1 MDFKDWL
8 SSDCSEIWTSDG
20 MDGARQA
27 WDYKQ
32 EVIDELQGR
41 IDKAL
46 KLMNHPDFGHED
58 VVKLICDIL
67 NPHVDGENDDL

>member
-1 MDFKDWL
+1 MDFREWADQNCFQSKDAY
-8 SSDCSEIWTSDG
+8 
-20 MDGARQA
+20 MGAEQA

-41 IDKAL
+41 IDRAL

-58 VVKLICDIL
+58 VVQLICDIL
-67 NPHVDGENDDL
+67 NPHVDGDDDDL